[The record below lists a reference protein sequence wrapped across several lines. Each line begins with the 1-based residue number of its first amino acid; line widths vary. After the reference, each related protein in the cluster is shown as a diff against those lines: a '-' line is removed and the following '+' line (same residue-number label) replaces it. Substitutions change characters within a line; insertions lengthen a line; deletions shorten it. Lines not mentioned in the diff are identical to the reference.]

1 MGEPQRKDC
10 STTLLFK
17 KKKKKKLKNYRMTS
31 HWQKQRL
38 HKQAESYKLFDTKI
52 KKGVNK

>member
-10 STTLLFK
+10 STTLLF